1 MKEGR
6 GFGGIRSTDGKG
18 STNCRL
24 NQTSRQTDKEEKLSL
39 RGPHGGN
46 TANILNKP
54 GSETKTDAALEYVTL
69 CPCNS
74 PPLLFSPLEMFVS
87 KCQIRSPGGLLT
99 FSIFSPGQLEP
110 ELRFAWVC
118 IISALG
124 TLGWPGRSWDN
135 QSPRSAKR
143 GNTNPK
149 TPPGAPH
156 PHLLNTTQ
164 LEAHRPPLPSP
175 GAVNVK

>member
-6 GFGGIRSTDGKG
+6 GFGGRRSTDGKG

-39 RGPHGGN
+39 QGPHGGN

-54 GSETKTDAALEYVTL
+54 GSETKTDTALEHVTL
-69 CPCNS
+69 SPCNS
-74 PPLLFSPLEMFVS
+74 PPLSSSPLEMFAG

-99 FSIFSPGQLEP
+99 SSIFSPGQLEP

-118 IISALG
+118 IISSLG
-124 TLGWPGRSWDN
+124 TLGWPGGSWDN

-149 TPPGAPH
+149 TPPGAPR
-156 PHLLNTTQ
+156 PQLLKHHTM
-164 LEAHRPPLPSP
+164 EARRPLSR
-175 GAVNVK
+175 GKGK

>member
-6 GFGGIRSTDGKG
+6 GFGGRRSTDGKG

-39 RGPHGGN
+39 QGPHGGN

-54 GSETKTDAALEYVTL
+54 GSETKTDTALEYVTL

-74 PPLLFSPLEMFVS
+74 PPLPFSPLEMFVL

-118 IISALG
+118 IVSTLG
-124 TLGWPGRSWDN
+124 TLGWPGGSWDN
-135 QSPRSAKR
+135 WSPRSAKR

-149 TPPGAPH
+149 TPPGTPC
-156 PHLLNTTQ
+156 PHLLICHMV
-164 LEAHRPPLPSP
+164 EGHHPLS
-175 GAVNVK
+175 